1 MSLSSFFR
9 ENIFRNIET
18 VIKADDQEHI
28 LDEVVEYVVTNEIS
42 RKIRDFF
49 AEYNDYRSANGVW
62 ISGFFGSGK
71 SHLLKI
77 LSYILENKQYNGYRL
92 GELFAEKIENDE
104 MLKAD
109 IISATRIP
117 SESVLFNIDQQ
128 AQNTGTPDQ
137 DSVLNVFYKVFN
149 NHLGYFGTQKHVA
162 DFERWLDHEKVY
174 HEFRE
179 EFENLHGEPWHSARR
194 KYFDPRVKTSI
205 SQTLAKVFKNPTENY
220 AGIID
225 TLRRDA
231 VVSVDDFCNK
241 VKQYVDTKP
250 KGFRLNFFVDEVG
263 QFIGDDSKLMLN
275 LQTIAETLATR
286 TRGQSWVL
294 VTSQEDMESV
304 IGDLNSR
311 QQNDF
316 SRIQARFKL
325 KVPLTSA
332 NVDEV
337 IERRLLAKTPDASS
351 LLKETWKQEKANL
364 ETLLSFTEL
373 GIQFRSYQGD
383 QDFVR
388 KFPFIPYQFD
398 LFQQSIKALSKHNA
412 FQGRHASVGERSML
426 GVFQYV
432 IQKMH
437 ERDHHA
443 LVSFDLLFEG
453 IRSTIK
459 GEIQNAITLAER
471 QLDNEFALKVLKALF
486 LVKYYTAFKT
496 TSRNIST
503 LLMDS
508 MKVDLPAHNKKV
520 DEALNLL
527 ESQNYIQR
535 NGDIFEYLTDDEKDI
550 QEAIKQVETDDQELT
565 QLIKEILF
573 DQTIRDTKFRF
584 ADNRQEYEYTPKVD
598 GYVFSRDKELNVEII
613 TPNHQNYGNDN
624 WYKAQT
630 LGYQT
635 LLMMALPP
643 DDRWINDLRMYIK
656 TDKYIRRSQSAG
668 TNENHRRILYDKSQ
682 QNLER
687 KRNLALQAQRLLGE
701 SSFYMNGNKQ
711 VYTNS
716 ADGRNKVFN
725 AFQDLVRLA
734 YPNLRMLGNAVYS
747 EETVTNILAGRHDNL
762 FGTDDNTLSQ
772 AELEVLTIIKRRK
785 AAAER
790 TSLSDLRDYFS
801 RKPYGW
807 YPNAVWAMTAMLF
820 KKGKI
825 EARQD
830 SNPLNDREL
839 GTACFNNRLHIN
851 TLLEPQAEVDDRK
864 FRKLKQLYTELFDE
878 PSPTMEARDFAN
890 KFKSKAGELREEITR
905 FQLLKR
911 EYPFLSVTDSILEQ
925 LNVMANREYAW
936 FIENIDT
943 FEEKLLDFK
952 EDILTPLKRF
962 WNGEQKNI
970 YDQLKVFSEGN
981 QSNLEFIEG
990 NEMQVIEEAYRHS
1003 KPYLGDTIQKAKQ
1016 AMESLTNK
1024 IQKKIEEERKE
1035 ALQKAGEVRESII
1048 RHYDFAKLTQPQQQ
1062 SVLKEI
1068 DDEIRRLESQRY
1080 IANIR
1085 QATYSISSQLKTRLL
1100 NEIVSLSTPT
1110 DKAEDPGKPAL
1121 PKIHYIRKENV
1132 RVSFEKRE
1140 LQTEADVDAY
1150 VEALKQALLEQIK
1163 QNKRI
1168 SI

>member
-49 AEYNDYRSANGVW
+49 AEYNDYRGANGVW

-92 GELFAEKIENDE
+92 GELFAEKIEDDH

-128 AQNTGTPDQ
+128 AQNTGSPDQ

-179 EFENLHGEPWHSARR
+179 IFENLHGEPWHNARR
-194 KYFDPRVKTSI
+194 KYFDPRVKSSI
-205 SQTLAKVFKNPTENY
+205 SQALKQVFKNPEENY
-220 AGIID
+220 TGIID
-225 TLRRDA
+225 TLRKDA

-241 VKQYVDTKP
+241 VKQYLDSKP
-250 KGFRLNFFVDEVG
+250 AGFRLNFFVDEVG
-263 QFIGDDSKLMLN
+263 QFIGDDSRLMLN

-337 IERRLLAKTPDASS
+337 IERRLLSKTGEATS
-351 LLKETWKQEKANL
+351 LLKETWMREKSSL

-373 GIQFRSYQGD
+373 GIQFRGYHGD

-432 IQKMH
+432 VQKMH
-437 ERDHHA
+437 DRDQHA

-471 QLDNEFALKVLKALF
+471 QLDNEFALQVLKALF

-520 DEALNLL
+520 EEALNLL

-535 NGDIFEYLTDDEKDI
+535 NGDIYEYLTDDEKDI

-573 DQTIRDTKFRF
+573 DQTVRDTRFRF

-598 GYVFSRDKELNVEII
+598 GYVFSRDKELNVEIV
-613 TPNHQNYGNDN
+613 TPNHPNYGNDN

-635 LLMMALPP
+635 LLMMVLPP
-643 DDRWINDLRMYIK
+643 DDRWVNDLRMYIK

-668 TNENHRRILYDKSQ
+668 TNETHRRILYDKSQ

-701 SSFYMNGNKQ
+701 SSVYMNGNKQ
-711 VYTNS
+711 EYATTS
-716 ADGRNKVFN
+716 DGRNKVFN

-734 YPNLRMLGNAVYS
+734 YPNLRMLGNAIYS

-762 FGTDDNTLSQ
+762 FGTSDSALSQ
-772 AELEVLTIIKRRK
+772 AELEVLTTIKRRK
-785 AAAER
+785 ASSER
-790 TSLSDLRDYFS
+790 TSLSDLKEFFS
-801 RKPYGW
+801 KKPYGW
-807 YPNAVWAMTAMLF
+807 YPNAVWALMAMLF

-830 SNPLNDREL
+830 SNLLSDREL
-839 GTACFNNRLHIN
+839 GNACLNNRLHAN
-851 TLLEPQAEVDDRK
+851 TLLEPQAEVDERK
-864 FRKLKQLYTELFDE
+864 FRKLKELYTELFDE

-890 KFKSKAGELREEITR
+890 TFKRKAGELREEIVR

-911 EYPFLSVTDSILEQ
+911 EYPFLSVTDPILEQ
-925 LNVMANREYAW
+925 LNKMANREYAW
-936 FIENIDT
+936 FIDHVESFADT
-943 FEEKLLDFK
+943 LLDFK
-952 EDILTPLKRF
+952 EDVLTPLKRF
-962 WNGEQKNI
+962 WNGEQKHI
-970 YDQLKVFSEGN
+970 YDQLKVFTEGN

-990 NEMQVIEEAYRHS
+990 EEFRIIEAAYQHP
-1003 KPYLGDTIQKAKQ
+1003 KPYLGDTIRQAKE
-1016 AMESLTNK
+1016 AMDSLRTK
-1024 IQKKIEEERKE
+1024 LQEKIEQERKE
-1035 ALQKAGEVRESII
+1035 ALRKAGEVRESIT
-1048 RHYDFAKLTQPQQQ
+1048 RHYDFAKLSPPQQQ
-1062 SVLKEI
+1062 SVLKQL

-1085 QATYSISSQLKTRLL
+1085 QAAYFIGSELNNRLL
-1100 NEIVSLSTPT
+1100 NEIVRLSTPEPT
-1110 DKAEDPGKPAL
+1110 AEDPEIPLKP
-1121 PKIHYIRKENV
+1121 KVHYIRKENI
-1132 RVSFEKRE
+1132 RVPFDRRE
-1140 LQTEADVDAY
+1140 LQTEADVESY
-1150 VEALKQALLEQIK
+1150 VEALKKALLDQIN

>member
-1 MSLSSFFR
+1 
-9 ENIFRNIET
+9 

-49 AEYNDYRSANGVW
+49 AEYNDYRGANGVW

-92 GELFAEKIENDE
+92 GELFAEKIENDQ

-128 AQNTGTPDQ
+128 AQNTGNLDQ

-179 EFENLHGEPWHSARR
+179 VFENLHGEPWHSARR

-205 SQTLAKVFKNPTENY
+205 SQALGKVFNNPAENY
-220 AGIID
+220 SGIID
-225 TLRRDA
+225 TLRKDA

-241 VKQYVDTKP
+241 VKQYLDTKSA
-250 KGFRLNFFVDEVG
+250 GFRLNFFVDEVG

-337 IERRLLAKTPDASS
+337 IERRLLSKTSEATT
-351 LLKETWKQEKANL
+351 LLKETWMKEKSSL

-373 GIQFRSYQGD
+373 GIQFRGYHGD

-426 GVFQYV
+426 GVFQFV
-432 IQKMH
+432 IQKLH
-437 ERDHHA
+437 DQDHHA

-453 IRSTIK
+453 IRATIK

-471 QLDNEFALKVLKALF
+471 QLDCAFALKVLKALF
-486 LVKYYTAFKT
+486 LVKYYTSFKT
-496 TSRNIST
+496 TSRNVST
-503 LLMDS
+503 LLLDS
-508 MKVDLPAHNKKV
+508 MKVDLAAHNKKV
-520 DEALNLL
+520 DEALSLL

-535 NGDIFEYLTDDEKDI
+535 NGDIYEYLTDDEKDI
-550 QEAIKQVETDDQELT
+550 QEAIKQVEIDEQEIT
-565 QLIKEILF
+565 QLVKEILF

-584 ADNRQEYEYTPKVD
+584 ADNKQEYEYTPKVD
-598 GYVFSRDKELNVEII
+598 GYVFSRDKELNIEVI

-635 LLMMALPP
+635 LQMLVLPP
-643 DDRWINDLRMYIK
+643 EDRWIKDLRMYLK

-668 TNENHRRILYDKSQ
+668 TNETHRRILYEKSQ

-687 KRNLALQAQRLLGE
+687 KRNLAIQAQRLLGE
-701 SSFYMNGNKQ
+701 AVVYMNGSRQDYSN
-711 VYTNS
+711 TT
-716 ADGRNKVFN
+716 DGRNKVFN

-734 YPNLRMLGNAVYS
+734 YPNLRMLGNAVYA

-762 FGTDDNTLSQ
+762 FGTADQALSQ
-772 AELEVLTIIKRRK
+772 AELEVLNIIKRRK
-785 AAAER
+785 ASSER
-790 TSLSDLRDYFS
+790 TSLSDLKDYFS
-801 RKPYGW
+801 KKPYGW
-807 YPNAVWAMTAMLF
+807 YPNAVWALTAMLF

-830 SNPLNDREL
+830 SNLLNDREL
-839 GTACFNNRLHIN
+839 GNAFFNNRLHIN
-851 TLLEPQAEVDDRK
+851 TLLEPQAEVDERK
-864 FRKLKQLYTELFDE
+864 FKKLKSLYAELFDE
-878 PSPTMEARDFAN
+878 PAPTMEARDFAN
-890 KFKSKAGELREEITR
+890 AFKNKIQGLRDEIAL
-905 FQLLKR
+905 FQLQKR
-911 EYPFLSVTDSILEQ
+911 EYAFLSVTNSVLEL
-925 LNVMANREYAW
+925 LNKMVNREYAW
-936 FIENIDT
+936 FIENVDS
-943 FEEKLLDFK
+943 FGDQLLDFK

-962 WNGEQKNI
+962 WNGEQKHI
-970 YDQLKVFSEGN
+970 YDQLKVFTEGN
-981 QSNLEFIEG
+981 QSNLEFIDGDEFG
-990 NEMQVIEEAYRHS
+990 VIEAAYQHP
-1003 KPYLGDTIQKAKQ
+1003 KPYLGDTIRQ
-1016 AMESLTNK
+1016 A
-1024 IQKKIEEERKE
+1024 KE
-1035 ALQKAGEVRESII
+1035 AMDSLKGKLQQKIDQEKKDAVQRANEVRETIS
-1048 RHYDFAKLTQPQQQ
+1048 RHYDFAKLTLPQQQ
-1062 SVLKEI
+1062 SVLKQL

-1085 QATYSISSQLKTRLL
+1085 QAAYFIGSELKTRLL
-1100 NEIVSLSTPT
+1100 TQIINLPIPVHTADDTGTPPT
-1110 DKAEDPGKPAL
+1110 PRVK
-1121 PKIHYIRKENV
+1121 YIPMKDV
-1132 RVSFEKRE
+1132 RVQFERNE
-1140 LQTEADVDAY
+1140 LQTEADVIAY
-1150 VEALKQALLEQIK
+1150 VDTLKKALLEQIK